1 MTEPTKSHASHNE
14 RRVIAK
20 LRSDS
25 DSSRLKD
32 AILENDDSEL
42 DAAFCWQAL
51 YSRDARFDG
60 RFFVGTVTTGVY
72 CRSTCPI
79 WCGHPTHIRWFR
91 SPAAAATAGFRP
103 CKRCRP
109 DTSPGSSAWFGTWA
123 VVSHSLK
130 LISQGALDEG
140 NLEQL
145 AERVGIGSRHLRR
158 LFDQH
163 LGASPLKIAR
173 LHRVNVAKSLI
184 TDTHLPITEIAFSTG
199 FRSIRQFN
207 HSVQATFGQSPTE
220 LRRLHGEA
228 GESSI
233 EHGIVVEL
241 PYHSPFYWSSMIQF
255 LGPRATPEVE
265 TLEGEIYRRTIEI
278 DNAAGAIEVWDE
290 PGRDR
295 LLMRVS
301 LPRYDGLMQVVR
313 RARRLFDLSTDT
325 VHINQHLGQNL
336 ALSQMLAEQTGLR
349 LPGAWD
355 RFEIAVR
362 AVLGQQVMA
371 TDSPRLV
378 GRLVK
383 TFGRPVE
390 VSIRGLSY
398 LFPKPETLAEA
409 DLLKIG
415 IPRLQAKT
423 IRSFARAISSGKFT
437 FDSSKGLEDA
447 LSRLQAITGLN
458 EDTASYIAMRC
469 FGEPDALPHKDL
481 ALRQAVAASKRPI
494 SPAELLRIFEPLRPW
509 RAYAAMHFATEQKP
523 SGLARALKSPP
534 IRENGRRRGAK
545 QKTGRAR
552 DPRQ

>member
-1 MTEPTKSHASHNE
+1 MTEPTNSHASNKE

-25 DSSRLKD
+25 DSSRAKD
-32 AILENDDSEL
+32 AILENDDLEL

-91 SPAAAATAGFRP
+91 SPAAASTAGFRP

-109 DTSPGSSAWFGTWA
+109 DTSPGSSAWYGTCA

-140 NLEQL
+140 NLERL

-184 TDTHLPITEIAFSTG
+184 TETHLPITEIAFSTG

-207 HSVQATFGQSPTE
+207 HSVQTTFGQSPTE

-228 GESSI
+228 GGSSLES
-233 EHGIVVEL
+233 GIVVEL
-241 PYHSPFYWSSMIQF
+241 PSRSPFSWSSMIQF
-255 LGPRATPEVE
+255 LSPRATPEVE
-265 TLEGEIYRRTIEI
+265 ILEGEIYRRTIEI
-278 DNAAGAIEVWDE
+278 DNAAGTIEAWDE

-295 LLMRVS
+295 LLMRVL

-325 VHINQHLGQNL
+325 VHINQHLGQVP
-336 ALSQMLAEQTGLR
+336 ALSQILAGRPGLR

-362 AVLGQQVMA
+362 AVLGQQLMA
-371 TDSPRLV
+371 IDSPELA

-383 TFGRPVE
+383 ALGRPVKA
-390 VSIRGLSY
+390 SIRGLSY
-398 LFPKPETLAEA
+398 LFPKPETLAGA
-409 DLLKIG
+409 NLLNIG
-415 IPRLQAKT
+415 VAPPQAKT
-423 IRSFARAISSGKFT
+423 IRSLAQALASRKFT

-447 LSRLQAITGLN
+447 FSRLRTITGLN
-458 EDTASYIAMRC
+458 EDAASYIAMRC
-469 FGEPDALPHKDL
+469 FGEPDAFPHKDL
-481 ALRQAVAASKRPI
+481 ALCQAVAADRRPVP
-494 SPAELLRIFEPLRPW
+494 PAELLRIFEALRPW
-509 RAYAAMHFATEQKP
+509 RAYAAMHFAAAEQEP
-523 SGLARALKSPP
+523 FRPARALKSRPT
-534 IRENGRRRGAK
+534 RKSGRSRVAK

-552 DPRQ
+552 DPR